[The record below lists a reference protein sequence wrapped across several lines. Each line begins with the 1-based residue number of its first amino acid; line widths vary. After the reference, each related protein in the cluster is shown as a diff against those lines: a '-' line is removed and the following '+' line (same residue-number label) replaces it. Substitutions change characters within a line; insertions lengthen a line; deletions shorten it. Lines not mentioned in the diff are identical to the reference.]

1 MHKTREEVAALFD
14 SKHRVAPDS
23 HAIPDLVE
31 SARRELRQKFL
42 TADVGISGANF
53 LIADTG
59 AVCTVTNEGN
69 AELTTTPPRVH
80 IVTAGIE
87 KLVPSIEPV
96 QWLRGRMA
104 FSRTGGETACP
115 LP

>member
-1 MHKTREEVAALFD
+1 MVG
-14 SKHRVAPDS
+14 
-23 HAIPDLVE
+23 
-31 SARRELRQKFL
+31 SARRQLRQKFMR
-42 TADVGISGANF
+42 ADVGISGANF

-87 KLVPSIEPV
+87 KLVPSLAHAMTL
-96 QWLRGRMA
+96 LRLLVVRPPA
-104 FSRTGGETACP
+104 RS
-115 LP
+115 